1 MSRCGETGEPT
12 CSGTTN
18 GSGKKVEDAVFRRT
32 VRKVAPNEVI
42 AVVLGE
48 FGKTREWIERR
59 RRDGQVRPTAA
70 FMLCK
75 YGGMTQREVA
85 ERLGL
90 RTGVAV
96 SHQISRLKAS
106 LQEQTA
112 LRATVGRID
121 AQLAERRKVTMSYG
135 KG

>member
-1 MSRCGETGEPT
+1 
-12 CSGTTN
+12 
-18 GSGKKVEDAVFRRT
+18 
-32 VRKVAPNEVI
+32 
-42 AVVLGE
+42 
-48 FGKTREWIERR
+48 
-59 RRDGQVRPTAA
+59 
-70 FMLCK
+70 MLCK

-121 AQLAERRKVTMSYG
+121 AQLAERRKVAMSYG
-135 KG
+135 KGSPMELPWNSPWNSLTPWNSIRDDAAPLPAAPPRGCELSS